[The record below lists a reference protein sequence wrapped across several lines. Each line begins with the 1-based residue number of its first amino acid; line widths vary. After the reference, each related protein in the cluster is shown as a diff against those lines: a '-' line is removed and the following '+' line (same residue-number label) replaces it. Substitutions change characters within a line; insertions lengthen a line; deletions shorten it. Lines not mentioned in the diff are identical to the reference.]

1 MSTAACFQRDRD
13 SEESR
18 EVDPAPTADLGEA
31 PTVGGSLFF
40 HQLSRYLLP
49 RTFLRLRFK
58 PDQTRPNLASF
69 LPAFKSPPTV
79 NCPAKASSVAKRES
93 APSHHLARPSE
104 MQRQLNLSPLPKQ
117 QHDDGGDGSDAT
129 EAIPLWVPGEAA
141 EEKADKAAG
150 GRAERSIHLIP
161 LLTFL
166 CFLLL
171 FLCSHIPSA
180 SDMSSF
186 GGGAGGGSGGGK
198 AGNRRLKM
206 L

>member
-1 MSTAACFQRDRD
+1 
-13 SEESR
+13 
-18 EVDPAPTADLGEA
+18 
-31 PTVGGSLFF
+31 
-40 HQLSRYLLP
+40 
-49 RTFLRLRFK
+49 
-58 PDQTRPNLASF
+58 
-69 LPAFKSPPTV
+69 
-79 NCPAKASSVAKRES
+79 
-93 APSHHLARPSE
+93 
-104 MQRQLNLSPLPKQ
+104 MQRQLNLSPAPKQ
-117 QHDDGGDGSDAT
+117 QQQQHDGGGAGDGSDAT
-129 EAIPLWVPGEAA
+129 EAIPLWVPEASA
-141 EEKADKAAG
+141 EGKTEKAAG

-186 GGGAGGGSGGGK
+186 GGGASSGGGGGGK